1 MITKRKDNIICTAIL
16 VAGVLAAL
24 VVLYLRTTVPY
35 WRCSEVYKRYHK
47 VEGVRATYIKNF
59 PLNDTLTI
67 GVTLLEA
74 TDSAG
79 WEWLMEEF
87 CASDD
92 MVKTANENSEMRRVW
107 ARLAP
112 KGHPEEIVEGGIQS
126 GNTEEWEY
134 DMVAISF
141 EQCAISIFD
150 TKSKEDFI
158 ALFYYSSDYMT
169 NKTNQFIKK

>member
-35 WRCSEVYKRYHK
+35 WQCSEVYKRYHK

-59 PLNDTLTI
+59 PLNDTLTV

-79 WEWLMEEF
+79 WEVLQRDFELIPLPPE
-87 CASDD
+87 A
-92 MVKTANENSEMRRVW
+92 
-107 ARLAP
+107 LA
-112 KGHPEEIVEGGIQS
+112 
-126 GNTEEWEY
+126 
-134 DMVAISF
+134 F
-141 EQCAISIFD
+141 FD
-150 TKSKEDFI
+150 TNSVNLCLASKNDYCKGMDSIILNNDII
-158 ALFYYSSDYMT
+158 AVSYYRQQVSVFSIVTEKQIDAILEHQI
-169 NKTNQFIKK
+169 KTIKQ

>member
-35 WRCSEVYKRYHK
+35 WQCSEVYKRYHK

-79 WEWLMEEF
+79 WEVLQRDFELIPLPPE
-87 CASDD
+87 A
-92 MVKTANENSEMRRVW
+92 
-107 ARLAP
+107 LA
-112 KGHPEEIVEGGIQS
+112 
-126 GNTEEWEY
+126 
-134 DMVAISF
+134 F
-141 EQCAISIFD
+141 FD
-150 TKSKEDFI
+150 TNSVDLWLASKNDYCKGKDSIILNNDIIAVSYYRQKVSVFSIVTEKQIDAIFEHQVKS
-158 ALFYYSSDYMT
+158 
-169 NKTNQFIKK
+169 IKQ